1 MKVPRYLFVLGVGEG
16 AAAHPVWPDLHQHF
30 VGEVDVDGSWF
41 AWRLTGANHRE
52 LGRSCRVFP
61 DLASARD
68 DAARLRERVSEA
80 EVSVL
85 TVPRTGTWGWRLRL
99 DGVAVATSSRG
110 YARHRECTYNAS
122 TFVAAAAVA
131 DLSDADPP
139 PVWQLAETRLPDG
152 AA

>member
-1 MKVPRYLFVLGVGEG
+1 VGEG
-16 AAAHPVWPDLHQHF
+16 AAAHPVWPDLHQRF
-30 VGEVDVDGSWF
+30 EGEVDVDGSWF

-61 DLASARD
+61 TLAEARD
-68 DAARLRERVSEA
+68 AASGLRDRVHDAEMA
-80 EVSVL
+80 VL

-99 DGVAVATSSRG
+99 DGVSIATSSRG

-122 TFVAAAAVA
+122 TFIAAAAIA

-139 PVWQLAETRLPDG
+139 PVWQLAESRLADG
-152 AA
+152 TL

>member
-1 MKVPRYLFVLGVGEG
+1 VKTPRYLFVLGVGEG
-16 AAAHPVWPDLHQHF
+16 AAAHPVWPDLHQRF
-30 VGEVDVDGSWF
+30 VGEVDADGSWF

-61 DLASARD
+61 DLMSARD
-68 DAARLRERVSEA
+68 AAASLRERVHEA
-80 EVSVL
+80 ELSVL

-99 DGVAVATSSRG
+99 DGTAIATSSRG

-122 TFVAAAAVA
+122 TFVAAAAIA

-139 PVWQLAETRLPDG
+139 PVWQLAESRLPDG
-152 AA
+152 AL